1 MLILSEYW
9 TLKTV
14 VNNPSEFNIH
24 RKVESKPKAINIPCL
39 KKQIAGAGSLD
50 IQTCKNYWELV
61 TSNFELKSLLNFL
74 DIWKKVIKNETSD
87 LDKRKKYEKSHKLAR
102 KSVSRKKKGEREVC
116 LLFWLKIYSII
127 GNFNSKLVW
136 RQVPKLEF
144 CWVFFSVFL
153 LYSRAI
159 LSFSLSPSLLLCP
172 FHCFNCWIILEKL
185 SC

>member
-9 TLKTV
+9 TPKTV

-61 TSNFELKSLLNFL
+61 TSNFELKFLLNFL
-74 DIWKKVIKNETSD
+74 DIWKKVIKKEPSD
-87 LDKRKKYEKSHKLAR
+87 LDKRKKILKITQVGR
-102 KSVSRKKKGEREVC
+102 KISIQEKKGEREVC

-127 GNFNSKLVW
+127 GNFNWKLVW
-136 RQVPKLEF
+136 RQVPKLEV
-144 CWVFFSVFL
+144 CWVFFFSFFTL
-153 LYSRAI
+153 L
-159 LSFSLSPSLLLCP
+159 
-172 FHCFNCWIILEKL
+172 
-185 SC
+185 